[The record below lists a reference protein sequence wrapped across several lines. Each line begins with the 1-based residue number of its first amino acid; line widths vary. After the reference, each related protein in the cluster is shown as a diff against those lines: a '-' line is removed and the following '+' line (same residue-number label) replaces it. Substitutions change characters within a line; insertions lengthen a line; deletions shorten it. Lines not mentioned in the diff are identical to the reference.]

1 MGITTGLK
9 MRDFHKVFAGTVI
22 LLASWSTTA
31 IAGELYR
38 WVDDQGIVH
47 FGDSVPPE
55 FSKTDRQ
62 VLNERGV
69 TIKELPGEKT
79 AEELEAEQRTNAI
92 DDAARRR
99 QLEEEQRNA
108 VLLSTYLSIA
118 EIEAL
123 RNRRKELL
131 DGQIRVTEVYLLN
144 LREKLLK
151 LQKDAS
157 RFQPYNSDPNAPPIH
172 DWLAKELADTL
183 DSILVYQ
190 QTLADTQTQKAEMVA
205 KFDEDIGRFK
215 TLKGL
220 NN

>member
-1 MGITTGLK
+1 
-9 MRDFHKVFAGTVI
+9 MRNFQTIFAVALISISGY
-22 LLASWSTTA
+22 
-31 IAGELYR
+31 AGVANAAETYR
-38 WVDDQGIVH
+38 WVDDEGTVH

-55 FSKTDRQ
+55 YSKTDRQ
-62 VLNERGV
+62 VLNDHGV
-69 TIKELPGEKT
+69 TIKELPREKST
-79 AEELEAEQRTNAI
+79 EEIEAEVRTDAV
-92 DDAARRR
+92 DAAAVRR
-99 QLEEEQRNA
+99 QMEDEQRDA

-123 RNRRKELL
+123 RNRRGELL
-131 DGQIRVTEVYLLN
+131 NGQIRVTEVYLLN

-157 RFQPYNSDPNAPPIH
+157 RFQPYNSDPNAPPLH

-190 QTLADTQTQKAEMVA
+190 QTLVDTRAQKDEMVN
-205 KFDEDIGRFK
+205 KFDADIDRFK

>member
-1 MGITTGLK
+1 MGFTTGSY
-9 MRDFHKVFAGTVI
+9 MGNFQKVFAGTI
-22 LLASWSTTA
+22 LFLSGYASIA
-31 IAGELYR
+31 IATELYR
-38 WVDDQGIVH
+38 WVDDQGTVH

-55 FSKTDRQ
+55 YSKTDRQ

-69 TIKELPGEKT
+69 MIKELPGEKT
-79 AEELEAEQRTNAI
+79 AEELEADKRSDAI
-92 DDAARRR
+92 DDAERRR
-99 QLEEEQRNA
+99 QLADERRDA

-144 LREKLLK
+144 LREKLLQ

-183 DSILVYQ
+183 DSILDYQ
-190 QTLADTQTQKAEMVA
+190 QTLADTQKQKGEMVA
-205 KFDEDIGRFK
+205 KFDADIERFK

>member
-1 MGITTGLK
+1 MCGIH
-9 MRDFHKVFAGTVI
+9 RVFAAAII
-22 LLASWSTTA
+22 LLAGWFNTVMAT
-31 IAGELYR
+31 ELYR
-38 WVDDQGIVH
+38 WVDAEGTVH

-55 FSKTDRQ
+55 YSKTDRQ

-69 TIKELPGEKT
+69 AIRELPREKT
-79 AEELEAEQRTNAI
+79 PAELEDEKRASAIEDAEQRQI
-92 DDAARRR
+92 LDQQERD
-99 QLEEEQRNA
+99 A
-108 VLLSTYLSIA
+108 VLLSTYLSID

-151 LQKDAS
+151 LQKDAA

-183 DSILVYQ
+183 DSILVYE
-190 QTLADTQTQKAEMVA
+190 QTLTNTRTQKLQMVA
-205 KFDEDIGRFK
+205 KFDEDIDRLK
-215 TLKGL
+215 ELKGL
-220 NN
+220 N

>member
-1 MGITTGLK
+1 
-9 MRDFHKVFAGTVI
+9 MRNFQRNIVVAMISLAGC
-22 LLASWSTTA
+22 AGSA
-31 IAGELYR
+31 ISGELYR
-38 WVDDQGIVH
+38 WVDNEGTVH
-47 FGDSVPPE
+47 FGDSIPPQY
-55 FSKTDRQ
+55 SKTDRQ
-62 VLNERGV
+62 VLNEFGV
-69 TIKELPGEKT
+69 PVKELPGEKT
-79 AEELEAEQRTNAI
+79 TEQLEADKRTNAI
-92 DDAARRR
+92 DDAERRR
-99 QLEEEQRNA
+99 QLDAEQRDA

-123 RNRRKELL
+123 RNRRRELL

-144 LREKLLK
+144 LREKLLR
-151 LQKDAS
+151 LQKDAA

-190 QTLADTQTQKAEMVA
+190 QTLVDTRAQKDDMVA
-205 KFDEDIGRFK
+205 KFDADIDRFK